1 MDFPKSVP
9 SVGLVDG
16 KFIDEDAL
24 SGTPGSLIPSAWGNA
39 VTLEILNVLQAAG
52 LVPDEDDNAQL
63 LAAISSLVEGVAL
76 EFASQA
82 EAVGGVNEVKVMSP
96 LRVAQ
101 AITAALTAATESAY
115 GLVRIAT
122 QAQTNTGATDD
133 VVITP
138 KKLAAFVS
146 NSLTAAT
153 ESSAGLI
160 RVATQAE
167 TNGGVNDGVA
177 VTPKKLAAFVSNSL
191 TSATESAYGLV
202 RIATQAQTNAGT
214 SDATVVTPKKLAL
227 FVSNSLTAATE
238 SSAGLMRVATQ
249 TETND
254 GVSDG
259 VGVTPKKMA
268 AYVTS
273 KSNLIGI
280 QGSFKNLTLSS
291 GGSDRYVSAAVD
303 ELLVEDTS
311 GVFLKLSNISLT
323 IDTTA
328 SGANGLDSG
337 SATASTWYSVWAISN
352 ATGSVVAGLLS
363 INVNLPALPAG
374 YTHKARIGWVRTD
387 ASLYPLRFSQF
398 GKRAHYD
405 LGGNVPSFPTVAT
418 GAASTAITVSLASLV
433 PPTAKYA
440 HLVGGTANG
449 GYIGFAPAGGFVSTP
464 GAGYLSP
471 SQPNGF
477 PFAGGYNASSPVPTA
492 VGTINLRSLSV
503 MYCATGASSI
513 LQCMGWEDNL

>member
-1 MDFPKSVP
+1 MMWLSPPK
-9 SVGLVDG
+9 
-16 KFIDEDAL
+16 K
-24 SGTPGSLIPSAWGNA
+24 
-39 VTLEILNVLQAAG
+39 
-52 LVPDEDDNAQL
+52 
-63 LAAISSLVEGVAL
+63 LAAFVSNSLT
-76 EFASQA
+76 S
-82 EAVGGVNEVKVMSP
+82 
-96 LRVAQ
+96 
-101 AITAALTAATESAY
+101 ATESAH

-122 QAQTNTGATDD
+122 QAQTNTGAADD
-133 VVITP
+133 VVI
-138 KKLAAFVS
+138 
-146 NSLTAAT
+146 
-153 ESSAGLI
+153 
-160 RVATQAE
+160 
-167 TNGGVNDGVA
+167 
-177 VTPKKLAAFVSNSL
+177 TPKKLAAFVSNSL
-191 TSATESAYGLV
+191 TSATESAHGLV
-202 RIATQAQTNAGT
+202 RIATQAQTNTGAA
-214 SDATVVTPKKLAL
+214 DDVVITPKKLAA
-227 FVSNSLTAATE
+227 FVSNSLTSATE
-238 SSAGLMRVATQ
+238 SAHGLVRIATQ
-249 TETND
+249 AQTNTGAAD
-254 GVSDG
+254 DV
-259 VGVTPKKMA
+259 VITPKKLA
-268 AYVTS
+268 AYVAS

-280 QGSFKNLTLSS
+280 QGSFKNLALSS
-291 GGSDRYVSAAVD
+291 GGSDRYVSAAID

-311 GVFLKLSNISLT
+311 GFFLKLSNISLT

-328 SGANGLDSG
+328 YGANGLDSG
-337 SATASTWYSVWAISN
+337 SATASTWYSIWAISN

-374 YTHKARIGWVRTD
+374 YTHKARIGWLRTD